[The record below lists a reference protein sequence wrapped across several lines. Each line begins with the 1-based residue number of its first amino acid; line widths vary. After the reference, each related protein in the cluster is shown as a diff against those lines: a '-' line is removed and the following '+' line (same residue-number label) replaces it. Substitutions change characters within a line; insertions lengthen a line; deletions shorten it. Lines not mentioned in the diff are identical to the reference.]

1 MIEGHSIGVVK
12 NLSVTC
18 EITNEIEYDHILLYL
33 KDSIIEIDEID
44 LFKLNKTKITKLFIN
59 GDFIGYVNEPDIF
72 VKDFKEKRDNKFI
85 NYHSSIHWD
94 IHFNT
99 IKIYTDKGRCTR
111 PLLKNCSVN
120 LDNYKDLSWKDILLK
135 NIIEYIDFHEVE
147 NTILST
153 DLKDQSK
160 KYTHYEL
167 DPSFILGILSSSIP
181 FLNHNQAPRNTYQ
194 SAMGNKQLEYH

>member
-1 MIEGHSIGVVK
+1 ME
-12 NLSVTC
+12 N
-18 EITNEIEYDHILLYL
+18 
-33 KDSIIEIDEID
+33 
-44 LFKLNKTKITKLFIN
+44 
-59 GDFIGYVNEPDIF
+59 
-72 VKDFKEKRDNKFI
+72 
-85 NYHSSIHWD
+85 
-94 IHFNT
+94 
-99 IKIYTDKGRCTR
+99 
-111 PLLKNCSVN
+111 
-120 LDNYKDLSWKDILLK
+120 ILLK

-194 SAMGNKQLEYH
+194 SAMGKQAIGIPLTNIKDRYDTFSHVLYYPSKTYS